1 MIIYN
6 KNGVV
11 FLDTVVD
18 DSSFLYNEICG
29 SEYVR
34 LDFSL
39 TEYAEIPLGAYIIHR
54 DVQYTLHEAPT
65 IEMVSQEE
73 YKITA
78 TFEAPAKQLEQYSL
92 RNYVDKRVDFM
103 LTAKPAEH
111 VGMVLEAL
119 RVRDKAWAIGNCI
132 DAAEKTITYS
142 YVSCMEALQMIADA
156 FDTEWEIIDHTIN
169 LGKVEHLNDAPL
181 RLSYGKDFGLNPGVG
196 RANLGEARIS
206 AVYPQGTDRNIN
218 ASTYGNPTL
227 LLPKNQLIGYD
238 GYRFDDELGY
248 DKSNAV
254 LYSTDIWGTCVY
266 SASSSG
272 VEAEGVLD
280 CTEIYPQREGTVTNV
295 VVRNA
300 DSNLYDI
307 QDNTIPDSLDYQAV
321 IIPGNELSIVFQTG
335 MLAGKEF
342 GASYIHNGATDSTK
356 RLFQIRPQEHDGVMM
371 PGGNYI
377 PQVGDKYAVF
387 GVALPESYLAD
398 NDTKTGA
405 SWDMLRKC
413 VKHLYEAEKPQY
425 SFTGELSSKWVRQQ
439 YSSVSPYL
447 RIGAVISFG
456 RVAFQQEATLVR
468 IESIKQ
474 YINTPYAV
482 ELSFGDRVI
491 PTPYKIASK
500 TIESRRSVEISRIA
514 SQTAMQIN
522 AVKQNAVA
530 PPPVNDTV
538 PFANDLTGVIE
549 ATPEEFTYRPSAGNK
564 SIRDASAVIRRIKG
578 NSLVLNQLATF
589 KDNWSENGL
598 TCVKE
603 GNTIHLYGTVTEAFS
618 YDTCR
623 LTNYLSQGLKRDGR
637 KYLISMNAPDGVAYG
652 INGYTIKDTKPHFWS
667 DKADSV
673 WYGYI
678 SIKIPVG
685 TTVDYVFSDPQII
698 DLTRMFDTGNEPTT
712 IDDFYTRI
720 SKDIDINTYN
730 EGEIIS
736 MIVNAIETTGFNQWD
751 ERWELGALAT
761 NTGGPVANHERGRS
775 VNFFDVIPNATY
787 YCATIAPTTTN
798 SSGTVGSMLVWWYD
812 SSRTMIKYE
821 DITNKTRVAPSN
833 ARYAKI
839 CTYGGDV
846 NAIFNGGVNIN
857 LSHSGVRNG
866 EYEPYKRNIRLLPE
880 IYKYFPDGMN
890 GIGDV
895 YDEINSENAVTR
907 IGRINLGTLNWEGTS
922 HNRLYAANISDG
934 KEHKKVNI
942 ITHKYPY
949 MGSVLGVAGTT
960 FEDKSLF
967 NYYNANNLQ
976 NALRIY
982 IKDTSYSDVTAFKE
996 GIQGV
1001 YLYYELA
1008 EPKITPITEPIQLDY
1023 VVDDFGTEK
1032 AVAFGNSAPFRADIV
1047 YQFNA
1052 EGRIRDNSRN
1062 IERVESTITTRLIPS
1077 QTAMLGLPN
1086 KVMTWDGNK
1095 TLMSLP
1101 IAEDIDH
1108 WDLEESVLGTIP
1120 TSQQVREYVKSVTD
1134 NLTPSQSATLESSN
1148 RVMVWNGDYAM
1159 TSLPIVANFA
1169 QWGAGA
1175 IPTGQQVIDY
1185 ISAIKGSLAAGL
1197 TPKETL
1203 TIPANGQELIGPN
1216 KVYEITTASSTAYD
1230 VGLKIITTSGVDAAA
1245 DNEWRIRIDTRTGF
1259 SGRIVFEPLAGY
1271 SIRWAY
1277 SDVSG
1282 PLTAPNIAD
1291 GYIWDIQFRMI
1302 GRTLLGS
1309 YKKY

>member
-54 DVQYTLHEAPT
+54 DVRYTLHEAPT

-78 TFEAPAKQLEQYSL
+78 TFEAPAKQLELYSL
-92 RNYVDKRVDFM
+92 RNHVDKRVDFM

-218 ASTYGNPTL
+218 ASTYGNTTL
-227 LLPKNQLIGYD
+227 LLPKDQLIGYD

-307 QDNTIPDSLDYQAV
+307 QDNTIPNSLDYQAV

-356 RLFQIRPQEHDGVMM
+356 RLFQIRPQEYDGVMM
-371 PGGNYI
+371 PGGNYM

-398 NDTKTGA
+398 NDSKTGA

-425 SFTGELSSKWVRQQ
+425 SFTGELSSKWLRQEI
-439 YSSVSPYL
+439 SRVSPYL

-456 RVAFQQEATLVR
+456 RVAFQPEAVLVR

-491 PTPYKIASK
+491 PTPYKITSK
-500 TIESRRSVEISRIA
+500 AVESRRAVEVRRIA
-514 SQTAMQIN
+514 SQTAMQLN

-549 ATPEEFTYRPSAGNK
+549 ATPEEFTYRPSAGNT

-578 NSLVLNQLATF
+578 NTTVWTQCCKNPYLELDKLYNKNQSNASYTNTDGGLRITYNSDGNPPDFYLFSTQLGNLVKGHIYMISIDARVSGGLNVEMSLYSNYDTALQFYPNGEWNRYAGLYTLTRDTF
-589 KDNWSENGL
+589 TSYYYVGIRER
-598 TCVKE
+598 TTT
-603 GNTIHLYGTVTEAFS
+603 TIHAGDYFEF
-618 YDTCR
+618 R
-623 LTNYLSQGLKRDGR
+623 
-637 KYLISMNAPDGVAYG
+637 NAQ
-652 INGYTIKDTKPHFWS
+652 F
-667 DKADSV
+667 
-673 WYGYI
+673 
-678 SIKIPVG
+678 
-685 TTVDYVFSDPQII
+685 I
-698 DLTRMFDTGNEPTT
+698 DLTRLFDAGNESTTYEDFKALYPDVYPYCEPEVRNVITNQITT
-712 IDDFYTRI
+712 I
-720 SKDIDINTYN
+720 
-730 EGEIIS
+730 
-736 MIVNAIETTGFNQWD
+736 GFNQWD
-751 ERWELGALAT
+751 ERWELGALGT
-761 NTGGPVANHERGRS
+761 NNGAPVDHNERGRS
-775 VNFFDVIPNATY
+775 VNFFDVIPNASY
-787 YCATIAPTTTN
+787 YCATIAPITTN
-798 SSGTVGSMLVWWYD
+798 SGGTVGSMLVWWYD
-812 SSRTMIKYE
+812 SNYTMIKYA
-821 DITNKTRVAPSN
+821 DITNKTCVAPSN

-839 CTYGGDV
+839 CSYGGDV

-857 LSHSGVRNG
+857 LSHSGVRDG

-880 IYKYFPDGMN
+880 IYKYFPYGMN
-890 GIGDV
+890 GNAKV
-895 YDEINSENAVTR
+895 WDEINAEYAIKRWGVVD
-907 IGRINLGTLNWEGTS
+907 LGTLTWSAQGTNTSGEYRWEAKG
-922 HNRLYAANISDG
+922 ISTPPTAT
-934 KEHKKVNI
+934 VSTIPNI
-942 ITHKYPY
+942 ICAKYTT
-949 MGSVLGVAGTT
+949 GSNENTFARKDCVSISASGNIRIFDSNYKEASSKEAFVA
-960 FEDKSLF
+960 SL
-967 NYYNANNLQ
+967 
-976 NALRIY
+976 
-982 IKDTSYSDVTAFKE
+982 
-996 GIQGV
+996 QGV
-1001 YLYYELA
+1001 LLYYELA
-1008 EPKITPITEPIQLDY
+1008 KPIETPITEAIQLDY
-1023 VVDDFGTEK
+1023 EVYDFGTEK
-1032 AVAFGNSAPFRADIV
+1032 ASAFGNSAPFRADIV

-1101 IAEDIDH
+1101 IAESIAE
-1108 WDLEESVLGTIP
+1108 WEMEESPLGVLP
-1120 TSQQVREYVKSVTD
+1120 TGKQVKEYVAL
-1134 NLTPSQSATLESSN
+1134 NAGGGSATSLFPQKQWSDTNLIPVASN
-1148 RVMVWNGDYAM
+1148 VV
-1159 TSLPIVANFA
+1159 TV
-1169 QWGAGA
+1169 
-1175 IPTGQQVIDY
+1175 
-1185 ISAIKGSLAAGL
+1185 
-1197 TPKETL
+1197 L
-1203 TIPANGQELIGPN
+1203 TIPEGTTDAIGVFISDN
-1216 KVYEITTASSTAYD
+1216 D
-1230 VGLKIITTSGVDAAA
+1230 VNMVLGK
-1245 DNEWRIRIDTRTGF
+1245 DNEWALRFQVPSTGVTLD
-1259 SGRIVFEPLAGY
+1259 IKPLSAGKEL
-1271 SIRWAY
+1271 RWANGEEPTWEAGKIY
-1277 SDVSG
+1277 ECSFRLYGDV
-1282 PLTAPNIAD
+1282 
-1291 GYIWDIQFRMI
+1291 F
-1302 GRTLLGS
+1302 LGVWS
-1309 YKKY
+1309 SF

>member
-39 TEYAEIPLGAYIIHR
+39 TEYAEIPLGAYIIYR

-65 IEMVSQEE
+65 IEMVSEEE

-119 RVRDKAWAIGNCI
+119 RVRDKAWTLGNCI

-169 LGKVEHLNDAPL
+169 LGKVEHLKDAPL

-218 ASTYGNPTL
+218 ASTYGNTTL
-227 LLPKNQLIGYD
+227 LLPKNQLIAYD

-387 GVALPESYLAD
+387 GVALPESYLVD
-398 NDTKTGA
+398 NDAKTGA

-425 SFTGELSSKWVRQQ
+425 SFTGELSSKWLRQEI
-439 YSSVSPYL
+439 SRVSPYL
-447 RIGAVISFG
+447 RIGATISFG
-456 RVAFQQEATLVR
+456 NVAFQPTPMLVR
-468 IESIKQ
+468 VESIKQ
-474 YINTPYAV
+474 YINTPYSV
-482 ELSFGDRVI
+482 ELTLGDRVI
-491 PTPYKIASK
+491 PAPYKITSK
-500 TIESRRSVEISRIA
+500 AVESRRSVEISRIA
-514 SQTAMQIN
+514 SQTAMQLN

-530 PPPVNDTV
+530 PPAADTV
-538 PFANDLTGVIE
+538 PFAKDLTGVPE
-549 ATPEEFTYRPSAGNK
+549 ATAEEFTFRPSAGDTP
-564 SIRDASAVIRRIKG
+564 IRDESAVIRRIKG
-578 NSLVLNQLATF
+578 NTVVFAQLADFSNSLQREGDWSVAPEVTANTWGGF
-589 KDNWSENGL
+589 SKAVQVIAGHKYLFYINKKDGRSITDTYTLLKGAHRVEFDTPLFITAEETASWGWAARYQTSTNGL
-598 TCVKE
+598 RFQTQ
-603 GNTIHLYGTVTEAFS
+603 AF
-618 YDTCR
+618 
-623 LTNYLSQGLKRDGR
+623 
-637 KYLISMNAPDGVAYG
+637 
-652 INGYTIKDTKPHFWS
+652 
-667 DKADSV
+667 
-673 WYGYI
+673 
-678 SIKIPVG
+678 
-685 TTVDYVFSDPQII
+685 
-698 DLTRMFDTGNEPTT
+698 DLTRLFDAGNEPTT
-712 IDDFYTRI
+712 IEEFK
-720 SKDIDINTYN
+720 SKFPDSYYPYSEPEVRNVITNQIT
-730 EGEIIS
+730 
-736 MIVNAIETTGFNQWD
+736 TTGFNQWD

-798 SSGTVGSMLVWWYD
+798 SSGTEGSIVVFWYD
-812 SSRTMIKYE
+812 SNQNFIKYE
-821 DITNKTRVAPSN
+821 DITNKIRVAPSN

-890 GIGDV
+890 GNANV
-895 YDEINSENAVTR
+895 WDEINAEYAIKRWEVVD
-907 IGRINLGTLNWEGTS
+907 LGTLTWSRRDTNTSGEYRWEAKG
-922 HNRLYAANISDG
+922 ISTPPTATTATIP
-934 KEHKKVNI
+934 NI
-942 ITHKYPY
+942 ICAKYTT
-949 MGSVLGVAGTT
+949 GSNDNSWARRDCVSISASGNIRIFDSNYKEASSKENFVA
-960 FEDKSLF
+960 SL
-967 NYYNANNLQ
+967 
-976 NALRIY
+976 
-982 IKDTSYSDVTAFKE
+982 
-996 GIQGV
+996 QGV
-1001 YLYYELA
+1001 LLYYELA
-1008 EPKITPITEPIQLDY
+1008 EPIETPITEAIQLDY

-1032 AVAFGNSAPFRADIV
+1032 ASAFGNSAPFRADIV

-1062 IERVESTITTRLIPS
+1062 IERVESNIQKVENTITTRLI
-1077 QTAMLGLPN
+1077 
-1086 KVMTWDGNK
+1086 
-1095 TLMSLP
+1095 
-1101 IAEDIDH
+1101 
-1108 WDLEESVLGTIP
+1108 
-1120 TSQQVREYVKSVTD
+1120 
-1134 NLTPSQSATLESSN
+1134 PSQSATLESSN

-1159 TSLPIVANFA
+1159 TSLPIAANFA

-1185 ISAIKGSLAAGL
+1185 ISAIKGSLATGL
-1197 TPKETL
+1197 IPKETL
-1203 TIPANGQELIGPN
+1203 TIPANGQELIAPN
-1216 KVYEITTASSTAYD
+1216 KVYEITTASSTTYN
-1230 VGLKIITTSGVDAAA
+1230 VGLYIVTTTGVDAVA
-1245 DNEWRIRIDTRTGF
+1245 DNEWRIRIDTRNGF
-1259 SGRIVFEPLAGY
+1259 SGRINIEPSGSGY

-1277 SDVSG
+1277 PEASG
-1282 PLTAPNIAD
+1282 VGTAPNITA

-1302 GRTLLGS
+1302 GRTLLGT